1 MNEMGMHQ
9 YLSGL
14 NELEMITRAP
24 GYFKYQPHSVAAHSW
39 KVTEAAQFLGD
50 IEEQAGNDVNWRM
63 LYEKALNHDITERF
77 IGDIRTP
84 VKYASATLRQMLADV
99 EDSLSDNFVNT
110 EIPAELQET
119 YKRRLHEGK
128 DDTLEGRILS
138 VADKVDLLYEA
149 YGELQKG
156 NPEPVFLEIYK
167 ESLET
172 IFAFRDMPSVA
183 YFIREVL
190 PELLDEQFPGSE
202 QLQRI
207 YIGIFNAK

>member
-1 MNEMGMHQ
+1 MGMHQ

-39 KVTEAAQFLGD
+39 KVSQVAQFLGD
-50 IEEQAGNDVNWRM
+50 IEEQAGNEVDWKM

-84 VKYASATLRQMLADV
+84 VKYASTELRQMLADV
-99 EDSLSDNFVNT
+99 EESLSENFIKS
-110 EIPAELQET
+110 EIPVELQAT
-119 YKRRLHEGK
+119 YRRRLSEGK
-128 DDTLEGRILS
+128 DDSLEGRILS

-149 YGELQKG
+149 FGELQKG
-156 NPEPVFLEIYK
+156 NPEPVFMEIYT

-172 IFAFRDMPSVA
+172 IYSFRDMPSSA
-183 YFIREVL
+183 YFIQKVL
-190 PELLDEQFPGSE
+190 PELLAEEFPGSE
-202 QLQRI
+202 RLQRV
-207 YIGIFNAK
+207 YIGVFNRRD

>member
-1 MNEMGMHQ
+1 MGMHQ

-50 IEEQAGNDVNWRM
+50 IEEQAGNEIDWRM
-63 LYEKALNHDITERF
+63 LYEKVLNHDITERF

-99 EDSLSDNFVNT
+99 EDSLSDNFVKT
-110 EIPAELQET
+110 EIPTELQAV

-167 ESLET
+167 ESLAT

-183 YFIREVL
+183 YFIKEVL
-190 PELLDEQFPGSE
+190 PELLAEQFPGSE

-207 YIGIFNAK
+207 YIGIFNSK

>member
-1 MNEMGMHQ
+1 MGMHQ

-50 IEEQAGNDVNWRM
+50 IEEQAGNEIDWRM

-99 EDSLSDNFVNT
+99 EDSLSDNFVKT
-110 EIPAELQET
+110 EIPTELQAV
-119 YKRRLHEGK
+119 YKRRLWRDVFFPSPTRLICCTKHTANYRK
-128 DDTLEGRILS
+128 VTLSLCSWKFTR
-138 VADKVDLLYEA
+138 KVSPLFSPSAICQVWLISSRRFCQSYWRNNFLDQNSSNVSTSESSTQNR
-149 YGELQKG
+149 EF
-156 NPEPVFLEIYK
+156 PV
-167 ESLET
+167 
-172 IFAFRDMPSVA
+172 
-183 YFIREVL
+183 
-190 PELLDEQFPGSE
+190 
-202 QLQRI
+202 
-207 YIGIFNAK
+207 